1 LACSATT
8 PWTVAWSDQGASG
21 PWTVAGQ
28 VVSKRDDQCDDLAD
42 AIDRLRAVGW
52 SVGDTAFHDVERGGL
67 VWVVTGSNG
76 ENRIRAKG
84 ATCAETWRRVLDQAA
99 AVEMCRVGLGQR
111 GSKGAS
117 GVPGA
122 SLAKKGPGAVLSRV
136 NGGVLPVGWV
146 RKPWPRAGRNRSGM
160 ICTPRVRAPDLE
172 AVPRGLREHGEQG
185 NLSGH

>member
-1 LACSATT
+1 MACSATT

-84 ATCAETWRRVLDQAA
+84 ATSPRRGGGCLTRPRRSRCA
-99 AVEMCRVGLGQR
+99 
-111 GSKGAS
+111 GSA
-117 GVPGA
+117 
-122 SLAKKGPGAVLSRV
+122 
-136 NGGVLPVGWV
+136 
-146 RKPWPRAGRNRSGM
+146 
-160 ICTPRVRAPDLE
+160 
-172 AVPRGLREHGEQG
+172 
-185 NLSGH
+185 

>member
-122 SLAKKGPGAVLSRV
+122 SLAKKG
-136 NGGVLPVGWV
+136 
-146 RKPWPRAGRNRSGM
+146 AGRGIVSRQW
-160 ICTPRVRAPDLE
+160 RRAPRGVGKE
-172 AVPRGLREHGEQG
+172 AVAACRPQPVRDDPHPTGPRSRP
-185 NLSGH
+185 

>member
-1 LACSATT
+1 MACSATT

-136 NGGVLPVGWV
+136 NGGVLPVGWA
-146 RKPWPRAGRNRSGM
+146 RKPW
-160 ICTPRVRAPDLE
+160 TRVPA
-172 AVPRGLREHGEQG
+172 ATGQG
-185 NLSGH
+185 